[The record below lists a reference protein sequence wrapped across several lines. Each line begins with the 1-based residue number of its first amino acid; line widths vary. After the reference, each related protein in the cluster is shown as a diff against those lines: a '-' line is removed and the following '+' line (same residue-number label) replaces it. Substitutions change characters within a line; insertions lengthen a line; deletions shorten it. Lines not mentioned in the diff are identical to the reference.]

1 MRRVAVLSAKLMRSS
16 VLLAIV
22 LVLSSAI
29 GPLGVSGQTTSKALG
44 KNEII
49 GLLKDVP
56 STRVEMLAKERGI
69 SFEVTHAVETQ
80 LKQAGAT
87 ERLLKTLRELSVGGS
102 AKTTPGTA
110 QPTSP
115 GGGPPVLQIEVTPGG
130 TQVYIDDELVGSTS
144 SQGRLK
150 LSQLT
155 PGQHHVRLALPGR
168 RDYEQTVTLVAGQT
182 VPITTTL
189 EEVKA
194 TPVTPPGT
202 PGVPGTQPHKPPLN
216 GPQMETFYVAHDH
229 GKGGQTYC
237 MGWLSVG
244 RGKVE
249 FRSTS
254 EPSHSFSYPLTS
266 MKDYGP
272 NDRYMKKLG
281 GFHIRIRDMKD
292 GIFNFA
298 AVSPSG
304 QFLPPTGLWNA
315 FQRALGLQ
323 P

>member
-1 MRRVAVLSAKLMRSS
+1 MLSAKHMRTWA
-16 VLLAIV
+16 LLTIV
-22 LVLSSAI
+22 LALSSAI

-49 GLLKDVP
+49 DLLKGSVT
-56 STRVEMLAKERGI
+56 SGRVEVLAKERGI

-130 TQVYIDDELVGSTS
+130 AQVYIDDELVGSTS

-182 VPITTTL
+182 VPITATL

-216 GPQMETFYVAHDH
+216 GPQMETFCVAHDH

-281 GFHIRIRDMKD
+281 GFHIRIRDLKD

-304 QFLPPTGLWNA
+304 QFLPPAGLWKA
-315 FQRALGLQ
+315 FRHAQGLQ